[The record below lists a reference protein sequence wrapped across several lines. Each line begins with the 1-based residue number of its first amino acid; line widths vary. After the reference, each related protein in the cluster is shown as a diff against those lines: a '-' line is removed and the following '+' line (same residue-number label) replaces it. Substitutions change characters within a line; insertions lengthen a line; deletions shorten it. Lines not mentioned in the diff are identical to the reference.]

1 MKKEMIGM
9 RNKRPSL
16 STNFGWL
23 QRYLLPIA
31 TTMVI
36 IVSLI
41 FTWLIWTNP
50 AHFNRK
56 NTTTSSAPNTEMTA
70 RSLTDIYAPTQV
82 IYSGSDQKQELLYD
96 PKVNMVSELEKTVRQ
111 WQIVGLKPEND
122 MNTSE
127 YAKILGQKNAI
138 ILNFPD
144 VVSGQV
150 FNTTFNQKIKMN
162 QNVEFNRVLIPLK
175 NTKEIY
181 LLNDNNFSVY
191 TASVMDADIE
201 NVMKTVNAA
210 AVRIPVAEKLYQKQ
224 TLLTYPE
231 GVTLD
236 QYSFLLNKQNQSFFV
251 TSLLNNGGVSSVK
264 TKRTDKQTVY
274 EAGNFR
280 RMTVDNK
287 NGAVLYQNFV
297 GQHDTKSFNKR
308 LRQGFEDLVT
318 IGVPLENIRYF
329 ESSEDGVNLTYRTY
343 VEGFPIFNQTRY
355 GTVQLDRDAQGNE
368 QTAFSLYS
376 LQVPLPNDK
385 APIKLISSS
394 EVFQVLAKQGIKPAE
409 IEDMQIGYEWVANP
423 KSDMVIDLKPVW
435 YVELNGKWKLLSDI
449 AKNN

>member
-1 MKKEMIGM
+1 M
-9 RNKRPSL
+9 RNKRQSL
-16 STNFGWL
+16 SANFGVL

-31 TTMVI
+31 TTVVI

-56 NTTTSSAPNTEMTA
+56 NTTSSAPNTEMTA

-82 IYSGSDQKQELLYD
+82 IYSDDMQNQELLYD
-96 PKVNMVSELEKTVRQ
+96 PKVNMVNELEKTVRQ
-111 WQIVGLKPEND
+111 WRLVDLKPLAGV
-122 MNTSE
+122 TAKS
-127 YAKILGQKNAI
+127 YAKLLGQKNAI

-144 VVSGQV
+144 SVSGQV
-150 FNTTFNQKIKMN
+150 FNETFYQNLKMK
-162 QNVEFNRVLIPLK
+162 QDVEFNRVLIPLK
-175 NTKEIY
+175 NPKQMY
-181 LLNDNNFSVY
+181 LMNDNDFSIFK
-191 TASVMDADIE
+191 TSVVDANIK
-201 NVMKTVNAA
+201 NVMKTVNTA
-210 AVRIPVAEKLYQKQ
+210 AVRIPVAERLYKDR

-236 QYSFLLNKQNQSFFV
+236 QYSYLLNKQDQSFFV

-264 TKRTDKQTVY
+264 TKRTEKQTVY
-274 EAGNFR
+274 EDGNFR

-297 GQHDTKSFNKR
+297 GRRETHSFDKR
-308 LRQGFEDLVT
+308 LRQGFDDLVT
-318 IGVPLENIRYF
+318 IGVPLDNIRYF
-329 ESSEDGVNLTYRTY
+329 ESNEDGVNLTYRTY

-355 GTVQLDRDAQGNE
+355 GTVQLDRDIQGNE

-376 LQVPLPNDK
+376 LQVPLPNNK
-385 APIKLISSS
+385 KPIRLISSD
-394 EVFQVLAKQGIKPAE
+394 EVFQQLKSTGIKPSD
-409 IEDMQIGYEWVANP
+409 IEDMQVGYEWVANP
-423 KSDMVIDLKPVW
+423 NSDMVIDLKPVW
-435 YVELNGKWKLLSDI
+435 YVEMNGKWKLLSEI